1 MSKVSKKLKK
11 IRKNCTH
18 KYPNGMSAFIITG
31 YMTPAR
37 CAICGK
43 KKFLFDGNSM
53 EKILSSQ
60 QELHMRPP
68 IYQSPLNS
76 MPSYLPTQGLFG
88 NNPSSKLCE
97 DSLNLEKVQDDLK
110 MSLHHAV
117 NSGMFTHDLDS
128 TSVCICGTLVRGLNI
143 DDYIDI
149 NMLHDT
155 EISKIISSDAHI
167 ATIFSIKGKS
177 IDTEFIKNFIDSYF
191 PIYKNH
197 RDYYY
202 ISQIGSQNYYVIVTV
217 KDSLFKELSLNARQ
231 FNFAMKMISDGM
243 ITAISSEEDIAAIK
257 LGNIV
262 NQFID
267 DFNNNLFMQ
276 QRARIISNTFYRWY
290 NQSQLKNIA
299 SKNNDTDTQEKDK
312 PDNTNTV
319 YYADDLDYDDDDTDY
334 EDESEDDDQKEDDD
348 TDDTVYKKYPGLV
361 TLTNNS
367 IYVEGYIISMI
378 DSAYMQNHK
387 DLFNNDH
394 YYLCF
399 AYCTNKA
406 NKLTESKFIN
416 DMNRIFGMNDVLES
430 FEIDALMNIIAEF
443 KYPVNVTNWHLK
455 HILKWYEEA
464 LKSKKCPKST
474 DLVDYIKLSGCNL
487 ECYLAYY
494 EDRMDL
500 REALFKDVADKQSRN
515 KMIYNRAYRF
525 RAGLRELL
533 NDTTK

>member
-43 KKFLFDGNSM
+43 KKFLFDANSM

-60 QELHMRPP
+60 QEIHMRPP

-76 MPSYLPTQGLFG
+76 MPNYLPTQGLFG

-197 RDYYY
+197 RDHYY

-319 YYADDLDYDDDDTDY
+319 YYTDDLDYDDDDTDY

-348 TDDTVYKKYPGLV
+348 TDDAFYKKYPGLV
-361 TLTNNS
+361 ILTNNRV
-367 IYVEGYIISMI
+367 YVEDYIISMI
-378 DSAYMQNHK
+378 DSANK
-387 DLFNNDH
+387 DLFNSDH

-399 AYCTNKA
+399 TYCPNKA

-416 DMNRIFGMNDVLES
+416 DMNRIFGMNDVLEN
-430 FEIDALMNIIAEF
+430 FEIDVLMNNTTVIAEF

-500 REALFKDVADKQSRN
+500 REALFKDVADEQSRN

-525 RAGLRELL
+525 RTGLRKLL
-533 NDTTK
+533 NDPTK